1 MSMIVPYDPQRAL
14 RAMLDEAVR
23 ANGGKLIPFWSSR
36 QEVAHA
42 AMVNEIEH
50 NEPCLDLGLP
60 VVVQLRVTPNMV
72 INAACIALNVSRD
85 DLLAKTRKQIM
96 VARRKALFKVMIDR
110 CWPQFSILHM
120 ARVFNIDNATLH
132 HMKNTWR
139 ADRHGA
145 MTLLIEAELDRMA
158 GV

>member
-23 ANGGKLIPFWSSR
+23 ANGGKFIPFGASR

-60 VVVQLRVTPNMV
+60 VIVRSRVTPKMV
-72 INAACIALNVSRD
+72 INAACVALNVSRD
-85 DLLAKTRKQIM
+85 ELLAKTRKQVM

-110 CWPQFSILHM
+110 CWPQFSILYM
-120 ARVFNIDNATLH
+120 ARVFSIDNAALH

-139 ADRHGA
+139 ADRHGE